1 MANPSADRTNRRD
14 TRTGAAVSPETAVPL
29 GAMQEPLGSMERP
42 VLDTAETV
50 DGPAYRDPSLR
61 ETSVPARTDRGF
73 TTTFALAAVV
83 LLVAFMVALY
93 LGSSGSDVTTTAT
106 DTTAPVTE
114 TAPAIPG
121 NGDSTDT
128 TGSTTVAP
136 DGTGTTSPPVVEP
149 QPGAG
154 TTGTTGTTNP

>member
-1 MANPSADRTNRRD
+1 MANPSADRTNPRD

-42 VLDTAETV
+42 VPNSTESV
-50 DGPAYRDPSLR
+50 DGPGFRDPSLR
-61 ETSVPARTDRGF
+61 ETSVPASTGRGF

-93 LGSSGSDVTTTAT
+93 LGSNGSDVTNTAT
-106 DTTAPVTE
+106 DTTAPITE
-114 TAPAIPG
+114 TAPVVPG

-136 DGTGTTSPPVVEP
+136 DGAGTTTPPVVEP
-149 QPGAG
+149 QPG
-154 TTGTTGTTNP
+154 TGTTGTTNP